1 MLNEMMM
8 MNSIGSSMQNQ
19 RQSSAARLELFER
32 TVLLHFNVEEQI
44 LFPLY
49 LRKSPKAKQTVA
61 QFCSEHNKITDS
73 FQRYRKIDD
82 QAHRVK
88 SLSVMMSSLAL
99 HTRGEDIFFSSIT
112 LTRKESTRAAV
123 VARAIGFPIL

>member
-1 MLNEMMM
+1 
-8 MNSIGSSMQNQ
+8 MQNQ